1 VTRFPG
7 LLAAACT
14 AAVLAGPAA
23 APAAA
28 QIYVEGDSIEWAR
41 HTAVRIGQDYVLRS
55 GEYARDVVVAW
66 GAAHIDGNVSGD
78 VHVVFGTLELGPSA
92 VISGSLVVIG
102 GTARFEQGATV
113 RQNLLVVGGGI
124 DSPPD
129 FTPGRDH
136 LVIGST
142 DILER
147 AKTFVPWLTH
157 GLLMGRPIVPQ
168 IPWVWIIVLVVF
180 VTSLLLDLI
189 FFDAVALCARALAAR
204 PLSTFL
210 VGLLVLLLTG
220 PVAIILAASVIG
232 IAVVPFL
239 LCAVAIAWTIGK
251 VGVSVW
257 IGGSVTGDRAPES
270 RLRSAIAFAIGFAVI
285 CFLYMIPVLG
295 FVVWGLVGVVGLG
308 AATLAFLTAYRRE
321 NPLPIKPTP
330 PPAPALDPGPSG
342 GATPPPAPPPDS
354 GVPSYATFT
363 AAPAAGPAAGGGASS
378 LVLFP
383 HASFLDRA
391 SGFALDVALVLI
403 TNNALDLTHHEGPL
417 VMLLLAYHV
426 IFWTWKG
433 TTIGGIICQ
442 LRVTRIDGEPLR
454 FIDSLVRA
462 LSGMFSI
469 AVLGLGCLWILRD
482 PERQAW
488 HDKIAGTYVV
498 KVPRH
503 YPVP

>member
-1 VTRFPG
+1 MTRFSR
-7 LLAAACT
+7 LLAAVCT

-28 QIYVEGDSIEWAR
+28 QIYVEGDSSEWVR

-55 GEYARDVVVAW
+55 GESVRDVIVAW
-66 GAAHIDGNVSGD
+66 GAARIDGSVRGD

-92 VISGSLVVIG
+92 VVSGSLVVIG
-102 GTARFEQGATV
+102 GTARFEQGASV

-136 LVIGST
+136 VVIGST
-142 DILER
+142 EVLER
-147 AKTFVPWLTH
+147 AKAFVPWLTH

-168 IPWVWIIVLVVF
+168 IPWVWLIVLVVF

-257 IGGSVTGDRAPES
+257 IGGSITGDGAPDS

-308 AATLAFLTAYRRE
+308 AATLAFLAAYRKE
-321 NPLPIKPTP
+321 NPAPVKAAPT
-330 PPAPALDPGPSG
+330 APVFEPGPST
-342 GATPPPAPPPDS
+342 GATVPDGPPPDAGLAS
-354 GVPSYATFT
+354 S
-363 AAPAAGPAAGGGASS
+363 APFASTLAAGPAAGAGAST

-383 HASFLDRA
+383 RASFLDRA
-391 SGFALDVALVLI
+391 CGFALDVALVLI
-403 TNNALDLTHHEGPL
+403 ANNALELTHQEGPL
-417 VMLLLAYHV
+417 VMLLLAYHIV
-426 IFWTWKG
+426 FWTWKG

-454 FIDSLVRA
+454 FIDSLVRG

-469 AVLGLGCLWILRD
+469 AVVGLGCFWILRD

>member
-1 VTRFPG
+1 
-7 LLAAACT
+7 
-14 AAVLAGPAA
+14 
-23 APAAA
+23 
-28 QIYVEGDSIEWAR
+28 
-41 HTAVRIGQDYVLRS
+41 
-55 GEYARDVVVAW
+55 
-66 GAAHIDGNVSGD
+66 
-78 VHVVFGTLELGPSA
+78 
-92 VISGSLVVIG
+92 
-102 GTARFEQGATV
+102 
-113 RQNLLVVGGGI
+113 
-124 DSPPD
+124 
-129 FTPGRDH
+129 
-136 LVIGST
+136 GST
-142 DILER
+142 QILER
-147 AKTFVPWLTH
+147 AKAFVPWLTH

-168 IPWVWIIVLVVF
+168 IPWVWIVVLIVF

-189 FFDAVALCARALAAR
+189 FFDAVAVCARALVAR

-232 IAVVPFL
+232 LAVVPFL

-257 IGGSVTGDRAPES
+257 IGGSVTGDRVPES

-285 CFLYMIPVLG
+285 CFLYMVPVLG
-295 FVVWGLVGVVGLG
+295 FIVWGLVGVVGLG
-308 AATLAFLTAYRRE
+308 AATLAFLTAYRKE
-321 NPLPIKPTP
+321 NPLPVKPV
-330 PPAPALDPGPSG
+330 PPAPVVEPDPPDSASPPSSG
-342 GATPPPAPPPDS
+342 PPPDH
-354 GVPSYATFT
+354 GMPSYATFAST
-363 AAPAAGPAAGGGASS
+363 PAAGPAAGAFASS

-391 SGFALDVALVLI
+391 CAFALDVALVQI
-403 TNNALDLTHHEGPL
+403 TNNALDITHAEGAT
-417 VMLLLAYHV
+417 VMLLLAYHI

-454 FIDSLVRA
+454 FIDALVRG
-462 LSGMFSI
+462 LSSMFSI
-469 AVLGLGCLWILRD
+469 AVLGLGCFWILRD

-498 KVPRH
+498 KVPRN

>member
-1 VTRFPG
+1 LIKSLK
-7 LLAAACT
+7 LLAAGGI
-14 AAVLAGPAA
+14 AAILVGPAT
-23 APAAA
+23 PAAG
-28 QIYVEGDSIEWAR
+28 QIYVEEPGIEFSR
-41 HTAVRIGQDYVLRS
+41 HTAVRVGQDYVLRS
-55 GEYARDVVVAW
+55 GESARDVVVVW
-66 GAAHIDGNVSGD
+66 GAARIDGSVTGD

-92 VISGSLVVIG
+92 IIAGNLAVIA

-113 RQNLLVVGGGI
+113 QQNLLVVGGGI

-136 LVIGST
+136 FVIGST
-142 DILER
+142 EILER
-147 AKTFVPWLTH
+147 AKAFVPWLTH

-168 IPWVWIIVLVVF
+168 IPWVWIVVLIFF
-180 VTSLLLDLI
+180 VTSLLLNLI
-189 FFDAVALCARALAAR
+189 FLDAVALCARALTAR

-220 PVAIILAASVIG
+220 PVAVILAASVIG

-257 IGGSVTGDRAPES
+257 IGGSVTGDRVPES
-270 RLRSAIAFAIGFAVI
+270 RPRSAIAFAIGFAVI
-285 CFLYMIPVLG
+285 CLLYMVPVLG
-295 FVVWGLVGVVGLG
+295 FVVWGLVGVAGLG
-308 AATLAFLTAYRRE
+308 AATLAFTTAYRKE
-321 NPLPIKPTP
+321 NPP
-330 PPAPALDPGPSG
+330 PVK
-342 GATPPPAPPPDS
+342 PAPPPSVVEPSPSDGTTPPS
-354 GVPSYATFT
+354 GGPPLDHAVPAYATFAST
-363 AAPAAGPAAGGGASS
+363 PAAGPAAGGFASS
-378 LVLFP
+378 LAVFP

-391 SGFALDVALVLI
+391 CGFALDVALVLM
-403 TNNALDLTHHEGPL
+403 TNNALELTHGDGAT

-426 IFWTWKG
+426 VFWTWKG

-454 FIDSLVRA
+454 FIDSLVRG
-462 LSGMFSI
+462 LSGMFSV
-469 AVLGLGCLWILRD
+469 AVLGLGCFWILRD

>member
-1 VTRFPG
+1 MTRFSKTLTG
-7 LLAAACT
+7 VCT
-14 AAVLAGPAA
+14 AAVLAGAVAP
-23 APAAA
+23 PAAA
-28 QIYVEGDSIEWAR
+28 QIYVEGDTRAWAR
-41 HTAVRIGQDYVLRS
+41 HTAVRIGQDYTLRS
-55 GEYARDVVVAW
+55 GEYARDIVVAW
-66 GAAHIDGNVSGD
+66 GAARIDGNVSGD
-78 VHVVFGTLELGPSA
+78 VHVVFGTLELGPTA
-92 VISGSLVVIG
+92 DISGSLVVIG

-136 LVIGST
+136 VVIGSAQA
-142 DILER
+142 LER
-147 AKTFVPWLTH
+147 AKAFVPWLTH

-168 IPWVWIIVLVVF
+168 IPWVWTVVLIVF

-189 FFDAVALCARALAAR
+189 FPAAVALCARALAAR
-204 PLSTFL
+204 PLRTFL

-257 IGGSVTGDRAPES
+257 IGGSVTGQRVPES
-270 RLRSAIAFAIGFAVI
+270 RLGSAIALAIGFAVI
-285 CFLYMIPVLG
+285 CFLYMVPILG
-295 FVVWGLVGVVGLG
+295 FIVWGLVGVVGLG
-308 AATLAFLTAYRRE
+308 AATLAFLTAYREE
-321 NPLPIKPTP
+321 NPPSVKPTP
-330 PPAPALDPGPSG
+330 PTAPTFDAGPSG
-342 GATPPPAPPPDS
+342 EMPPPGPPPDP

-363 AAPAAGPAAGGGASS
+363 ATPAAGPAAATLASS
-378 LVLFP
+378 LLVFP
-383 HASFLDRA
+383 RASFLDRA
-391 SGFALDVALVLI
+391 CGFALDVALVLI
-403 TNNALDLTHHEGPL
+403 TNNALDLTHLEGSAI
-417 VMLLLAYHV
+417 MLLIAYHV

-454 FIDSLVRA
+454 FVDSLVRG
-462 LSGMFSI
+462 LSGLFSV
-469 AVLGLGCLWILRD
+469 AVLGLGCFWILRD